1 MQEQP
6 RRKSRIPLTPEELF
20 YVMEL
25 RRLRKQQKLQSFK
38 ASHFYK
44 TTNTLN
50 IVFAAFLTYG
60 IISNLILCY
69 WQKAY
74 IDKAVC
80 TYGSY
85 APGTAKRTIAVV
97 DLYLTNGT
105 FIKVRTN
112 DFFVEPRPYEL
123 VYLGKD
129 FLFHKVVKVQ
139 FIGAE
144 QYFWHE
150 NAIAS
155 TIVSCFALLIGFF
168 VYLLNRHLTVNGL
181 LTTLGMFVLASLYFI
196 FV

>member
-6 RRKSRIPLTPEELF
+6 RRKPRIPLTPEELF

-25 RRLRKQQKLQSFK
+25 KKLRKQQKLQSFK
-38 ASHFYK
+38 ASSFYK
-44 TTNTLN
+44 TTNSLN

-74 IDKAVC
+74 VERAVC
-80 TYGSY
+80 TYAAY
-85 APGTAKRTIAVV
+85 MPEAHKRTIGIV
-97 DLYLTNGT
+97 DLYLTNGN

-112 DFFVEPRPYEL
+112 NFFIEPKPYEL

-129 FLFHKVVKVQ
+129 FLFNKVVKVQ
-139 FIGAE
+139 FIGAN
-144 QYFWHE
+144 QAFWNE

-155 TIVSCFALLIGFF
+155 TIVSGFALLIGFF
-168 VYLLNRHLTVNGL
+168 VYLVNKHLTVNGL

-196 FV
+196 LV